1 VHGSALFERG
11 ETQILGV
18 TTDEKA
24 WRQLNMSWGVTPV
37 LSEEYN
43 SLDIVFYQGMQMA
56 KKIFDLHSGDN
67 VVLTGGLINGTPGNT
82 NVIKVEA
89 VK

>member
-1 VHGSALFERG
+1 
-11 ETQILGV
+11 
-18 TTDEKA
+18 
-24 WRQLNMSWGVTPV
+24 
-37 LSEEYN
+37 
-43 SLDIVFYQGMQMA
+43 MQMA